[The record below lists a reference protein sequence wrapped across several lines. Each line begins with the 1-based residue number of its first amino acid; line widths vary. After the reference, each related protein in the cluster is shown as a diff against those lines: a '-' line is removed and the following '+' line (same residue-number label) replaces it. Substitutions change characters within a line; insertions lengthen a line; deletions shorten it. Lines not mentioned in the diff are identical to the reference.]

1 MRVVPPPFLSSIPN
15 GPFERNDWSCMAT
28 VVAPVARLD
37 EHSSERRQCAVAPR
51 KERFPPDLTAVNDSI
66 NEPVELAVL
75 G

>member
-1 MRVVPPPFLSSIPN
+1 VHGYRR
-15 GPFERNDWSCMAT
+15 GT
-28 VVAPVARLD
+28 GARLD